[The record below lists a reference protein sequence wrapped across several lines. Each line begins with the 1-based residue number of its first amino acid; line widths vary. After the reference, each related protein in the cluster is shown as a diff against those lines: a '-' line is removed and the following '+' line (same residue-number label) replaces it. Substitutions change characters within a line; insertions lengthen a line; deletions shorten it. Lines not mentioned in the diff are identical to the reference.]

1 LTANVYGTVKTP
13 TALLFDF
20 GGTLDLPGS
29 HWLDRF
35 LANYRRAG
43 IVIAREELDP
53 AFAHGTDVGYRA
65 GAAMRERGLGELVR
79 FLVDSQLDYLSSQGP
94 DEVRAQLNAAAAG
107 QHDSLMERIS
117 AGFVEESAR
126 GLASSREVLSILARR
141 FRLGVISNFYG
152 NLDRI
157 LAEARMDE
165 LFETVID
172 SVRLDLFKPDP
183 RIFQAALQAFAL
195 PAAQVAMVGDSLDKD
210 CIPARSLGM
219 RAVWVRAAGDGG
231 ANRDADASL
240 VDYTIRELRELTE
253 LRW

>member
-1 LTANVYGTVKTP
+1 VKRP
-13 TALLFDF
+13 DALLFDF

-43 IVIAREELDP
+43 ILITREQLDP

-65 GAAMRERGLGELVR
+65 GASMRERGLGDLVR

-94 DEVRAQLNAAAAG
+94 EEVRAQVNAAAAG
-107 QHDSLMERIS
+107 RRHALMERIS
-117 AGFVEESAR
+117 AGFVEESTR
-126 GLASSREVLSILARR
+126 GLASSREVLSTLARS

-152 NLDRI
+152 NLDRV
-157 LAEARMDE
+157 LAEARMAE
-165 LFETVID
+165 LFETIID

-183 RIFQAALQAFAL
+183 RIFQAALEAFSL
-195 PAAQVAMVGDSLDKD
+195 PAEQVAIVGDSLDKD

-219 RAVWVRAAGDGG
+219 RAVWVRPAGDGSADG
-231 ANRDADASL
+231 DADASP

>member
-1 LTANVYGTVKTP
+1 LTANVYATVKTP
-13 TALLFDF
+13 SALLFDF

-43 IVIAREELDP
+43 IVITREQLDP

-79 FLVDSQLDYLSSQGP
+79 FLVDLQLDYLSSQGAE
-94 DEVRAQLNAAAAG
+94 EVSAQLSRAAG
-107 QHDSLMERIS
+107 RRQDLMERIS
-117 AGFVEESAR
+117 AGFVEDSAR
-126 GLASSREVLSILARR
+126 GLASSREVLSILARS

-152 NLDRI
+152 NLDRV

-165 LFETVID
+165 LFDTVID
-172 SVRLDLFKPDP
+172 SVRLNLFKPDP
-183 RIFQAALQAFAL
+183 RIFQAALRAFAL
-195 PAAQVAMVGDSLDKD
+195 PAAQVAIVGDSLDKD

-219 RAVWVRAAGDGG
+219 RTVWVRG
-231 ANRDADASL
+231 AEDASINRAADASL

>member
-1 LTANVYGTVKTP
+1 MSTRTVRTP
-13 TALLFDF
+13 NALLFDF

-43 IVIAREELDP
+43 IAITRKQLDP
-53 AFAHGTDVGYRA
+53 AFAYGTEVGYRA
-65 GAAMRERGLGELVR
+65 GAAVRELGLGALVR
-79 FLVDSQLDYLSSQGP
+79 FLVESQLDCLSRRGP
-94 DEVRAQLNAAAAG
+94 EEIRAQLNGAAANARPA
-107 QHDSLMERIS
+107 LIERIS

-126 GLASSREVLSILARR
+126 GLASSRQVLLILARS

-152 NLDRI
+152 NLDRV
-157 LAEARMDE
+157 LAEAGMEE
-165 LFETVID
+165 LFETIID
-172 SVRLDLFKPDP
+172 SVGVNLFKPDP
-183 RIFQAALQAFAL
+183 RIFEAALRAFAL
-195 PAAQVAMVGDSLDKD
+195 PAAQVAVVGDSLDKD

-219 RAVWVRAAGDGG
+219 RTVWVRAAGDGG
-231 ANRDADASL
+231 IDRGADASL

>member
-1 LTANVYGTVKTP
+1 MTANVYATVKKP
-13 TALLFDF
+13 SALLFDF

-43 IVIAREELDP
+43 IVITREELDP
-53 AFAHGTDVGYRA
+53 AFAHGTDAGYRA

-79 FLVDSQLDYLSSQGP
+79 FLVDAQLDYLSSQGP
-94 DEVRAQLNAAAAG
+94 EEVRAQLGGAAG
-107 QHDSLMERIS
+107 RRHALMERIS
-117 AGFVEESAR
+117 AGFAEGTSA
-126 GLASSREVLSILARR
+126 GLASTREVVSILARN

-152 NLDRI
+152 NLDRV
-157 LAEARMDE
+157 LAQARMDE

-172 SVRLDLFKPDP
+172 SVRLNLFKPDP

-195 PAAQVAMVGDSLDKD
+195 PAAQVAIVGDSLDKD
-210 CIPARSLGM
+210 CIPARALGM
-219 RAVWVRAAGDGG
+219 RAVWVNAAGDGG
-231 ANRDADASL
+231 ADRDADASL
-240 VDYTIRELRELTE
+240 ADYTIRELRELTE

>member
-1 LTANVYGTVKTP
+1 LTANVYATVKTP

-35 LANYRRAG
+35 LANYRRTG
-43 IVIAREELDP
+43 IVITREELDP

-94 DEVRAQLNAAAAG
+94 KEVRAQLSGAEGRRHA
-107 QHDSLMERIS
+107 LMERIS
-117 AGFVEESAR
+117 AGFVEDSAR
-126 GLASSREVLSILARR
+126 GLASSREVLSILARS

-152 NLDRI
+152 NLDRV

-172 SVRLDLFKPDP
+172 SARLNLFKPDP
-183 RIFQAALQAFAL
+183 RIFQAALKAFAL
-195 PAAQVAMVGDSLDKD
+195 PAAQVAIVGDSLDKD

-219 RAVWVRAAGDGG
+219 RAVWVRPAGDGG
-231 ANRDADASL
+231 ADRDTDASL
-240 VDYTIRELRELTE
+240 ADYTIRELRELTE